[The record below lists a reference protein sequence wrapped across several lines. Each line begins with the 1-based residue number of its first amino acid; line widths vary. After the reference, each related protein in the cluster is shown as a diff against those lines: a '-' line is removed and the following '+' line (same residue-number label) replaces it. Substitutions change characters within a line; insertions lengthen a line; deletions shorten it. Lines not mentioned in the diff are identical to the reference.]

1 MAGRGRWG
9 PKPES
14 PESGRREAQ
23 RRLGHAI
30 KRLMAPGARLLAA
43 ALVALACATPAWAH
57 NLPYTLLNVVIG
69 EEGRADIEIRS
80 YVPALIMGMP
90 QGHLPEGVLPT
101 FLAFDD
107 ADLDRRAANAATAL
121 AAQTTLRIDGR
132 VAPTPPITAPPA
144 AVLKADARVPSSSP
158 QPSAPLRL
166 SFRPPDDGRTFDL
179 ALPPDL
185 GPVVMVVRYPGGA
198 TKSYAVRD
206 GERSPTLR
214 FDGPSPVRDSLAA
227 LGTYLLEGIRH
238 IVPGGLDH
246 VLFIAVMAV
255 GAPRFWSLLKLAT
268 VFTVAHSVT
277 LALSTLGYLSAPSE
291 VVEPAIAL
299 SITLAALMNLRA
311 GGASSEGVRYAAVF
325 GIGLLHGLG
334 FAGALADLGL
344 PREQV
349 SEALI
354 GFNLGVE
361 AGQILVILAVLAT
374 FGWFRGRE
382 WYASRIVAPASIAV
396 ACVGLYLAVERLIPA
411 TGA

>member
-1 MAGRGRWG
+1 
-9 PKPES
+9 
-14 PESGRREAQ
+14 
-23 RRLGHAI
+23 L
-30 KRLMAPGARLLAA
+30 GARLLSA
-43 ALVALACATPAWAH
+43 ALLALACSAPAWTH
-57 NLPYTLLNVVIG
+57 NLPYTLMNVAIRDG
-69 EEGRADIEIRS
+69 GGADVEIRF
-80 YVPALIMGMP
+80 YVPALIMSMP
-90 QGHLPEGVLPT
+90 QGHLAEGVLPT

-107 ADLDRRAANAATAL
+107 AALDRRATSAAAAL
-121 AAQTTLRIDGR
+121 AAQTTLRFDGR
-132 VAPTPPITAPPA
+132 VVPTPLILAPPA

-166 SFRPPDDGRTFDL
+166 SFQASEGTRTFDV

-214 FDGPSPVRDSLAA
+214 FDGPSPFRDSLAA
-227 LGTYLLEGIRH
+227 FATYLLEGIRH

-246 VLFIAVMAV
+246 LLFIAVMAV
-255 GAPRFWSLLKLAT
+255 GAPRFWGLLKLAT

-277 LALSTLGYLSAPSE
+277 LVLSTLGYLSAPSNL
-291 VVEPAIAL
+291 VEPAIAL

-311 GGASSEGVRYAAVF
+311 GKASSEWVRYAAVF
-325 GIGLLHGLG
+325 AIGLLHGLG

-349 SEALI
+349 TEALV

-361 AGQILVILAVLAT
+361 AGQVLVILGVLAT
-374 FGWFRGRE
+374 FGWFRGRT
-382 WYASRIVAPASIAV
+382 WYAGRVVAPASIVV